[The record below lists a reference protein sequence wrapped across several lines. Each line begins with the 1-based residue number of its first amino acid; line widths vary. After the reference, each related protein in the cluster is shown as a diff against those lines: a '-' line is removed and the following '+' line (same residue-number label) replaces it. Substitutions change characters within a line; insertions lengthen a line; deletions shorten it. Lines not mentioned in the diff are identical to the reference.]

1 MAAEQGREVFA
12 VPGHPLDP
20 RAEGTNHLL
29 KSGATLVTSADDVL
43 EALAPILAGGGAVL
57 ESATPYSSEL
67 EPPPPRPPPLIG
79 GSDRERVLG
88 AMGPNP
94 IAVDDLARATELGPR
109 ELRIILME
117 LDLAG
122 RIERHG
128 HGLVSLR
135 SDAFPTAP

>member
-1 MAAEQGREVFA
+1 
-12 VPGHPLDP
+12 
-20 RAEGTNHLL
+20 
-29 KSGATLVTSADDVL
+29 
-43 EALAPILAGGGAVL
+43 
-57 ESATPYSSEL
+57 
-67 EPPPPRPPPLIG
+67 LIG